1 MKAKALKTEHDYK
14 AALAHVEQLMAQS
27 SPDEAELELWS
38 LLVEKYEEDH
48 FPVATP
54 DPIEAIRF
62 RMEQAG
68 LSPTDL
74 RPYLQSKSK
83 VSEVM
88 NRKRPLSL
96 SMIRALH
103 SGLKIPAEVLVQ
115 EPAAPY
121 IVRRTKS
128 ARRKRKSALTPSSR
142 PVEELLKEARELRS
156 RLKIRVTE
164 EQINRYKR
172 EGRA

>member
-1 MKAKALKTEHDYK
+1 MKPKVIKTERDHQ
-14 AALAHVEQLMAQS
+14 AALALIETLMDKA

-48 FPVATP
+48 FPIAAP

-68 LSPTDL
+68 LAPVDL
-74 RPYLQSKSK
+74 EPFMQSKSK

-103 SGLKIPAEVLVQ
+103 RGLQIPAEVLVQ
-115 EPAAPY
+115 ESQAPY
-121 IVRRTKS
+121 LTRSLKP
-128 ARRKRKSALTPSSR
+128 RKQGQ
-142 PVEELLKEARELRS
+142 V
-156 RLKIRVTE
+156 
-164 EQINRYKR
+164 
-172 EGRA
+172 

>member
-1 MKAKALKTEHDYK
+1 MKPKVIKTERDHQ
-14 AALAHVEQLMAQS
+14 AALALIETLMDKA

-48 FPVATP
+48 FPIAAP

-68 LSPTDL
+68 LAPVDL
-74 RPYLQSKSK
+74 EPFMQSKSK

-103 SGLKIPAEVLVQ
+103 RGLQIPAEVLVQ
-115 EPAAPY
+115 ESQGPY
-121 IVRRTKS
+121 LTRSLKP
-128 ARRKRKSALTPSSR
+128 RKQGQ
-142 PVEELLKEARELRS
+142 V
-156 RLKIRVTE
+156 
-164 EQINRYKR
+164 
-172 EGRA
+172 

>member
-1 MKAKALKTEHDYK
+1 MKPKVLKTEREYK
-14 AALAHVEQLMAQS
+14 TALAHVEALMDRA

-38 LLVEKYEEDH
+38 LLVEKYEEEH
-48 FPVATP
+48 FSITAP

-68 LSPTDL
+68 LVPADL
-74 RPYLQSKSK
+74 QPYMQSKSK

-103 SGLKIPAEVLVQ
+103 RGLQIPAEVLVQ
-115 EPAAPY
+115 ETRAPY
-121 IVRRTKS
+121 LPARSKPRKLKAS
-128 ARRKRKSALTPSSR
+128 A
-142 PVEELLKEARELRS
+142 
-156 RLKIRVTE
+156 
-164 EQINRYKR
+164 
-172 EGRA
+172 

>member
-1 MKAKALKTEHDYK
+1 MKPKVLKTDRDYQ
-14 AALAHVEQLMAQS
+14 AALSHLEILMGKP

-38 LLVEKYEEDH
+38 LLVESFEEAH
-48 FPVATP
+48 FPIATP

-68 LSPTDL
+68 LVPSDL
-74 RPYLQSKSK
+74 QPYMQSKSR

-103 SGLKIPAEVLVQ
+103 RGLKIPAEVLVQ
-115 EPAAPY
+115 ETQAPY
-121 IVRRTKS
+121 AARGAKPRR
-128 ARRKRKSALTPSSR
+128 
-142 PVEELLKEARELRS
+142 
-156 RLKIRVTE
+156 
-164 EQINRYKR
+164 
-172 EGRA
+172 